1 MAATG
6 FTKSKPNGKAT
17 ESKRKSTFDVPTTS
31 RKRNCSGAGSIYLIP
46 LNPSCLFCL
55 NPAIIT
61 DTDID
66 PMEYFMMYRNLC
78 IQMMKQNED
87 DIPSE
92 ISQFMFPACCSC
104 EQLAQNLWHCQ
115 LRLEETERKIL
126 EIKSTFKNVVGD
138 AVVLKLDMHIPF
150 STPSDGNLDERPFT
164 KLRDVIL
171 KAHQS
176 DLWEQKS
183 QMDSAKSTALSD
195 QIDPIGLNDELVR
208 PKTTK
213 PSHSAM
219 EGEEMTSLND
229 EAIGVKIKQEPIE
242 VPDEQGSQLQS
253 APKNSLG
260 NSESRREGV
269 LILEKKVEFELYWTS
284 SEVTKDTAFLNCGKC
299 SHVVPFLAISD
310 DGMETA
316 YRNIQ
321 THASVKHSHE
331 VWAST
336 TTSEQF
342 PCRMC
347 DVIFKE
353 ASVRERHECLHH
365 RTYNILGAGSGLLT
379 EEERKCLEREQG
391 KNDKNKTK

>member
-17 ESKRKSTFDVPTTS
+17 GSKRKSTFDVPTSS
-31 RKRNCSGAGSIYLIP
+31 RKRNCSGTGSINQTP

-55 NPAIIT
+55 NPAIIK
-61 DTDID
+61 DTDIG
-66 PMEYFMMYRNLC
+66 PSEYFMMYKNLC

-92 ISQFMFPACCSC
+92 ISQSMFPSCRSC
-104 EQLAQNLWHCQ
+104 ERLAQNLWHHQ
-115 LRLEETERKIL
+115 LLLEETERKIL
-126 EIKSTFKNVVGD
+126 EIKSTFKNVVGH
-138 AVVLKLDMHIPF
+138 AVVLNLDMHIPF
-150 STPSDGNLDERPFT
+150 STPFDGNLDERPFT
-164 KLRDVIL
+164 MLRDAIF

-176 DLWEQKS
+176 DLREQT
-183 QMDSAKSTALSD
+183 QMD
-195 QIDPIGLNDELVR
+195 QIDLIDLTDDELVT
-208 PKTTK
+208 PKATQ
-213 PSHSAM
+213 PSHSGL
-219 EGEEMTSLND
+219 EGEEMTRLND
-229 EAIGVKIKQEPIE
+229 EEIGVKIKQEPIE

-253 APKNSLG
+253 APKNNLR
-260 NSESRREGV
+260 NPESRREGV
-269 LILEKKVEFELYWTS
+269 LTIEKSEFELYWTS
-284 SEVTKDTAFLNCGKC
+284 SEVTKDTAFLNCSKC

-316 YRNIQ
+316 YEKIK
-321 THASVKHSHE
+321 THALLKHSKE
-331 VWAST
+331 VWASK

-353 ASVRERHECLHH
+353 ASGMERHECLHH
-365 RTYNILGAGSGLLT
+365 RTYDILGGGSGLLT
-379 EEERKCLEREQG
+379 EEERQCLERERG